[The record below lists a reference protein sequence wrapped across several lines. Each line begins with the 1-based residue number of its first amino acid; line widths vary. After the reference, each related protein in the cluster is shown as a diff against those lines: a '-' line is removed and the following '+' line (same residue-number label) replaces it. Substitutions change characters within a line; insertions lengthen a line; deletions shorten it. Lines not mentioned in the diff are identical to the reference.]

1 MSCLFQDI
9 RFIWSIF
16 DSEEEEEIENFKI
29 EEIRFCNCFID
40 QIVDF
45 IEKKQ
50 PRN

>member
-1 MSCLFQDI
+1 MSSLFQDI

-16 DSEEEEEIENFKI
+16 DSEEEEESEYFKI

-45 IEKKQ
+45 I
-50 PRN
+50 